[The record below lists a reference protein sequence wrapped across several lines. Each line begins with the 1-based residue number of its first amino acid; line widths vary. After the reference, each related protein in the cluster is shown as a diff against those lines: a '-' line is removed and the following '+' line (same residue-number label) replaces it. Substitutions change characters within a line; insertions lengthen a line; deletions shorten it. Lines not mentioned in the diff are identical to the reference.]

1 MKNIL
6 YILIFVVILF
16 YSCSYPVRKGY
27 KKTDYN
33 QIQVL
38 KPDFKKVVYRTSIDV
53 YKNHFSGIMV
63 IKRIEADNSYRIIFL
78 SELGM
83 KIFDFE
89 FNNNL
94 PEGFKIHQI
103 LEPINKKLLIS
114 TLRRDFELFLKIHPK
129 KIKNE
134 TYISYKSVIEKVK
147 TKGFYNYYLFNN
159 DSNYV
164 TSITQKGWLFKKL
177 EINNIGFS
185 KSSPDTVNFKHKGIK
200 LTINL
205 SKIR

>member
-1 MKNIL
+1 MKYIL
-6 YILIFVVILF
+6 YIIILVF

-27 KKTDYN
+27 KKAEYK
-33 QIQVL
+33 QISVL
-38 KPDFKKVVYRTSIDV
+38 SPDFKKVVYRTTIDV

-63 IKRIEADNSYRIIFL
+63 IKRIEADSSYRIVFL

-89 FNNNL
+89 FNNSL
-94 PEGFKIHQI
+94 PERFKIHQI

-114 TLRRDFELFLKIHPK
+114 TLRRDFELFLKMYPQEVKKESYISDK
-129 KIKNE
+129 SMIEKIKYN
-134 TYISYKSVIEKVK
+134 
-147 TKGFYNYYLFNN
+147 GFYNYYLFDN
-159 DSNYV
+159 DSKYV
-164 TSITQKGWLFKKL
+164 TSITQKSWLFKKL
-177 EINNIGFS
+177 VISNTGFS

>member
-1 MKNIL
+1 MKYIL
-6 YILIFVVILF
+6 YILISFILF

-27 KKTDYN
+27 KKADYN

-63 IKRIEADNSYRIIFL
+63 IKRVEADSSYRIVFL

-83 KIFDFE
+83 KFFDFE

-103 LEPINKKLLIS
+103 LEPINKKLLIN
-114 TLRRDFELFLKIHPK
+114 TLHRDFELFLKIYPQ
-129 KIKNE
+129 KIKKE
-134 TYISYKSVIEKVK
+134 SYISNKSMIEKVK
-147 TKGFYNYYLFNN
+147 YKGLYNYYKFNN

-164 TSITQKGWLFKKL
+164 TFITQKGWLFKKL
-177 EINNIGFS
+177 EISNTSFS
-185 KSSPDTVNFKHKGIK
+185 KSSPDTVKFIHKGIN